1 MIRDNCKGELSYTL
15 DASAKSITAVTVTTT
30 GNTCAAPIPVTF
42 PGTVVSQQG
51 ATPEQL
57 GTDPLVL
64 WVKMTGS
71 PVTFQLTTPVAL

>member
-1 MIRDNCKGELSYTL
+1 MARDNCKALLTYTL
-15 DASAKSITAVTVTTT
+15 DASAKSITAVTVSTA
-30 GNTCAAPIPVTF
+30 GNTCSAPIPVTF

-51 ATPEQL
+51 ATPEQI

-71 PVTFQLTTPVAL
+71 PVTFQLTAPVPL

>member
-15 DASAKSITAVTVTTT
+15 DASAKSIT
-30 GNTCAAPIPVTF
+30 